1 MTGNRHFATLET
13 GGEEVIVLG
22 HRVKTNEVLVCF
34 PSALPQTEAQELRR
48 IVLSETAQRKDYLMD
63 QVGGSVL
70 GMAHHSSGKT
80 WEAHVLT
87 MAMARRGN
95 AVRKM
100 TMKELIFSDPTQKA
114 FFAGYGPSIEP
125 EVDAIR
131 KNRIAAQDAMLNGR
145 QIPLPIQAIPNA
157 TVDLPPAAAPAAQA
171 ASDATNSALIAALA
185 SIAQTN
191 AAILTKL
198 EKLEKGAKA
207 EKPPGKK
214 PGPKPKVAAA
224 PAPAPAAV
232 TTDEVAAT
240 E

>member
-1 MTGNRHFATLET
+1 MTGNRHFATLEN

-145 QIPLPIQAIPNA
+145 AIPLPVQAIPTA
-157 TVDLPPAAAPAAQA
+157 AVDLPPAAPAVPDA
-171 ASDATNSALIAALA
+171 ANAALISALA

-191 AAILTKL
+191 AAILARLDT
-198 EKLEKGAKA
+198 LEKGAKA
-207 EKPPGKK
+207 EKAPGKK
-214 PGPKPKVAAA
+214 PGPKPKPKVV
-224 PAPAPAAV
+224 PAPVA